1 MRFLITG
8 ASGFIGSRL
17 TRRLVAAGHEVF
29 AIYREES
36 RRVEYGT
43 PLVWDLGAAAAP
55 EVGLPQRLDGIA
67 HLAQSRNYRCF
78 PTDAP
83 EMFRVNVAGTAA
95 LLQLAAQA
103 GVEAVSL
110 ISSGTVYEP
119 YNGQISEDAPV
130 QPTSFLGA
138 SKLAAEAL
146 AWPYAGVFR
155 LSVLRL
161 FFPYGPG
168 QETRLVPDLVTR
180 LRSGA
185 PIQLAADGEGLRL
198 VPTFVDDIVDII
210 AAALEQR
217 WCGTYN
223 VASPAVVSLRQLTNL
238 IAQVLGISPVFELT
252 DRPATEIVPRIDRLR
267 AMFDLNRLT
276 PLRTGI
282 ERTLEGTEARLPS
295 GPCDGPQ
302 SRLAHRCC
310 RARR

>member
-8 ASGFIGSRL
+8 ASGFIGARL
-17 TRRLVAAGHEVF
+17 TRRLAAAGHEVF
-29 AIYREES
+29 AVYREES
-36 RRVEYGT
+36 RRVQYST
-43 PLVWDLGAAAAP
+43 PVVWDLGAAAAP
-55 EVGLPQRLDGIA
+55 VVELPQRLDGIA
-67 HLAQSRNYRCF
+67 HLAQSRNYRRF

-95 LLQLAAQA
+95 VLQLAAEV
-103 GVEAVSL
+103 GIEAVSL

-119 YNGQISEDAPV
+119 YTGEISEEAPI

-146 AWPYAGVFR
+146 ARPYAGMFR

-223 VASPAVVSLRQLTNL
+223 VASPAVVSLRQLANL
-238 IAQVLGISPVFELT
+238 IAELLGISPVFELT
-252 DRPATEIVPRIDRLR
+252 DRPPTEIVPRIDRLR
-267 AMFDLNRLT
+267 AKFDLNRLT

-282 ERTLEGTEARLPS
+282 ERTLQGTAARLPRDS
-295 GPCDGPQ
+295 
-302 SRLAHRCC
+302 L
-310 RARR
+310 

>member
-8 ASGFIGSRL
+8 ASGFIGARL
-17 TRRLVAAGHEVF
+17 TRRLAAAGHEVF
-29 AIYREES
+29 AVYRERS
-36 RRVEYGT
+36 RRIEHST
-43 PLVWDLGAAAAP
+43 PVVWDLGAAKAP
-55 EVGLPQRLDGIA
+55 KVELPRRLDGIA
-67 HLAQSRNYRCF
+67 HLAQSRSYRDF

-103 GVEAVSL
+103 GVETVSL
-110 ISSGTVYEP
+110 VSSGTVYEP
-119 YNGQISEDAPV
+119 YTREISEEAAL

-146 AWPYAGVFR
+146 ARPYAGLFG
-155 LSVLRL
+155 LSILRL

-168 QETRLVPDLVTR
+168 QESRLVPDLVNR

-210 AAALEQR
+210 TAALEQR
-217 WCGTYN
+217 WRGTYN
-223 VASPAVVSLRQLTNL
+223 VASPAVVSLRQLANL
-238 IAQVLGISPVFELT
+238 IAKVLDINPVFELT
-252 DRPATEIVPRIDRLR
+252 NRPPMEIVPRIDRLQ
-267 AMFDLNRLT
+267 AIFDFNKLT

-282 ERTLEGTEARLPS
+282 ELTLLGTEPGLR
-295 GPCDGPQ
+295 
-302 SRLAHRCC
+302 
-310 RARR
+310 

>member
-1 MRFLITG
+1 MRLMITG
-8 ASGFIGSRL
+8 ASGFIGARL
-17 TRRLVAAGHEVF
+17 TRRLAAAGHEVF
-29 AIYREES
+29 AVYRGES
-36 RRVEYGT
+36 RRVEHST
-43 PLVWDLGAAAAP
+43 PVVWDIGAVAAQKID
-55 EVGLPQRLDGIA
+55 LPQRLDGIA
-67 HLAQSRNYRCF
+67 HLAQSRSYRHF

-103 GVEAVSL
+103 GVKAVSL

-119 YNGQISEDAPV
+119 YSGEISEEAPL

-146 AWPYAGVFR
+146 ARPYADMFR

-168 QETRLVPDLVTR
+168 QEARLVPDLVTR
-180 LRSGA
+180 LRSGT

-210 AAALEQR
+210 AAALEQH

-223 VASPAVVSLRQLTNL
+223 VASPAVVSLRQLTSL

-252 DRPATEIVPRIDRLR
+252 DRPAMEIVPRIDRLR
-267 AMFDLNRLT
+267 AMFDFNRFT

-282 ERTLEGTEARLPS
+282 ERTLQETEAKLPLD
-295 GPCDGPQ
+295 PCDGPPVTTT
-302 SRLAHRCC
+302 HRRW